1 MPVTGRKN
9 FTFKEDFA
17 NEKTFDQHGSGGQY
31 GSQHHTCPC
40 FCIRGGQQPETVIG
54 QEIDR
59 QNSSEDYSEV
69 SSLDQLT
76 YTGNE
81 CKVRL
86 KENIVMTTA
95 VTVNSGN
102 RLTIDLNGHTLTA
115 PENDRAF
122 RIQDGA
128 LTIEDSIGTGV
139 IQGSGTV
146 TSYGGNGGAIWM
158 SSSDSNNALTL
169 TGGTI
174 RGFTAKYGAGVY
186 MGSGTFHMTG
196 GAIQNCLATDGG
208 LADGGG
214 VYVFGGSFE
223 LTDGTISACKA
234 NNAGGGVYVSS
245 GSFEMSGGSIENC
258 TAHEGAGVKVY
269 ASNGKTASFSMN
281 GSGEIKNCNQNGV
294 SVSAIG
300 NGTPEFTMD
309 GGTIEGSSGYGV
321 WVAAGSAVMSGG
333 SVKDSE
339 RYDIYIGRSATLTV
353 NNTQVGGTVMNMG
366 AITGQGSAEFTGTV
380 ENLGYVGA
388 GKITGCKI
396 HRIEHRSP
404 YKGTIENSTWDEY
417 VYLLG
422 YRWPAEKIPS
432 AAGESISLK
441 FPSYISEPAAMTNT
455 LVIPEGVTVTVD
467 LAGKP
472 VSADTT
478 VTSDIKIINHGTLTL
493 IDSSTGGTLSIPIEN
508 DGVLNA
514 NGGTVTGE
522 VTNKGTIQATGTPV
536 TKFTGTLVN
545 EEGASVTAGNFMDC
559 TITNNGGT
567 IGGDAIFDRPE
578 PDPEQPG
585 AGSEDG
591 GAGAV
596 IAALAVGTVVVG
608 GGILLAHSYIQNNLP
623 EGFAVPETRRELA
636 VVLWNMASKP
646 EPASQQTYTD
656 VQDEEV
662 LKAVCW
668 AVENELV
675 TPETESTL
683 GADVRVNRLQV
694 IGAMYQTNKR
704 KK

>member
-1 MPVTGRKN
+1 MRP
-9 FTFKEDFA
+9 
-17 NEKTFDQHGSGGQY
+17 
-31 GSQHHTCPC
+31 
-40 FCIRGGQQPETVIG
+40 GGQQPETVIG

-59 QNSSEDYSEV
+59 QNSSGDYLEV

-76 YTGNE
+76 YINNE

-86 KENIVMTTA
+86 TKDIVMTKA
-95 VTVNSGN
+95 VTVNNGN
-102 RLTIDLNGHTLTA
+102 SLTIDLNGHTLTA
-115 PENDRAF
+115 AANSQAF
-122 RIQDGA
+122 RIQGGA

-146 TSYGGNGGAIWM
+146 TGNGGAIWM

-174 RGFTAKYGAGVY
+174 RGFTA
-186 MGSGTFHMTG
+186 T
-196 GAIQNCLATDGG
+196 
-208 LADGGG
+208 DGGG
-214 VYVFGGSFE
+214 VYVDGGSFE
-223 LTDGTISACKA
+223 MSGGTISACNA
-234 NNAGGGVYVSS
+234 TNAGGGVYVSS
-245 GSFEMSGGSIENC
+245 GSFKMSGGSIEDC

-269 ASNGKTASFSMN
+269 ASNGKTASFSMTGGEIQN
-281 GSGEIKNCNQNGV
+281 CNTDGVSIYAIGSGT
-294 SVSAIG
+294 S
-300 NGTPEFTMD
+300 EFTMT
-309 GGTIEGSSGYGV
+309 GGTIEDNGGYGV
-321 WVAAGSAVMSGG
+321 WVDNGSAVMSGG
-333 SVKDSE
+333 SVKGSE
-339 RYDIYIGRSATLTV
+339 RYDIYIGSRATLTV
-353 NNTQVGGTVMNMG
+353 NNTQVGGTVLNMG
-366 AITGQGSAEFTGTV
+366 KITGQGSAEFTGTV
-380 ENLGYVGA
+380 ENSGYAAA
-388 GKITGCKI
+388 GITGCKI

-404 YKGTIENSTWDEY
+404 YKGTITDSPCDEY

-422 YRWPAEKIPS
+422 YSWPTAKIPS
-432 AAGESISLK
+432 GAGESISLK
-441 FPSYISEPAAMTNT
+441 FPSYITPKMENT
-455 LVIPEGVTVTVD
+455 LEIPEGVTVTVD

-472 VSADTT
+472 VSADTGA
-478 VTSDIKIINHGTLTL
+478 SDIKIINHGTLTL
-493 IDSSTGGTLSIPIEN
+493 IDSGTDGTLSIPIEN

-514 NGGTVTGE
+514 NGGTVTSE
-522 VTNKGTIQATGTPV
+522 VTNRGTIQATGTPV

-545 EEGASVTAGNFMDC
+545 EEGASVTAGNFKDC

-567 IGGDAIFDRPE
+567 IGGDAILDKPE

-591 GAGAV
+591 GTGAV
-596 IAALAVGTVVVG
+596 IAALAVGTAVVG

-623 EGFAVPETRRELA
+623 EGFAVPETRQELA
-636 VVLWNMASKP
+636 VVLWNMAGKP

>member
-1 MPVTGRKN
+1 MRPG
-9 FTFKEDFA
+9 
-17 NEKTFDQHGSGGQY
+17 
-31 GSQHHTCPC
+31 
-40 FCIRGGQQPETVIG
+40 GGQQPETVIG

-59 QNSSEDYSEV
+59 QNSSGDYLEV

-76 YTGNE
+76 YINNE

-86 KENIVMTTA
+86 TKDIVMTKA
-95 VTVNSGN
+95 VTVNNGN
-102 RLTIDLNGHTLTA
+102 SLTIDLNGHTLTA
-115 PENDRAF
+115 AANSQAF
-122 RIQDGA
+122 RIQGGA

-146 TSYGGNGGAIWM
+146 TGNGGAIWM

-174 RGFTAKYGAGVY
+174 RGFTA
-186 MGSGTFHMTG
+186 T
-196 GAIQNCLATDGG
+196 
-208 LADGGG
+208 DGGG
-214 VYVFGGSFE
+214 VYVDGGSFE
-223 LTDGTISACKA
+223 MSGGTISACNA
-234 NNAGGGVYVSS
+234 TNAGGGVYVSS
-245 GSFEMSGGSIENC
+245 GSFKMSGGSIEDC

-269 ASNGKTASFSMN
+269 ASNGKTASFSMTGGEIQN
-281 GSGEIKNCNQNGV
+281 CNTDGVSIYAIGSGT
-294 SVSAIG
+294 S
-300 NGTPEFTMD
+300 EFTMT
-309 GGTIEGSSGYGV
+309 GGTIEDNGGYGV
-321 WVAAGSAVMSGG
+321 WVDNGSAVMSGG
-333 SVKDSE
+333 SVKGSE
-339 RYDIYIGRSATLTV
+339 RYDIYIGSRATLTV
-353 NNTQVGGTVMNMG
+353 NNTQVGGTVLNMG
-366 AITGQGSAEFTGTV
+366 KITGNGSAKFTGTV
-380 ENLGYVGA
+380 EIAGT

-404 YKGTIENSTWDEY
+404 YKGTITDSPCDEY

-422 YRWPAEKIPS
+422 RSWKIPS
-432 AAGESISLK
+432 GAGESITLK
-441 FPSYISEPAAMTNT
+441 VSSYLPPVMENT
-455 LVIPEGVTVTVD
+455 LEIPKGVTVTVD

-472 VSADTT
+472 LSAKE
-478 VTSDIKIINHGTLTL
+478 SDFKIINNGTLTL
-493 IDSSTGGTLSIPIEN
+493 IDSGTDGTLSIPIEN

-514 NGGTVTGE
+514 NGGTVTGK
-522 VTNKGTIQATGTPV
+522 VTNKGTIKATGTPV
-536 TKFTGTLVN
+536 TQFTGTLVN
-545 EEGASVTAGNFMDC
+545 EEGASVTAGNFKDC

-567 IGGDAIFDRPE
+567 IGGDAILDNPE

-596 IAALAVGTVVVG
+596 IAALAVGTAVVG

-623 EGFAVPETRRELA
+623 EGFAVPETRQELA
-636 VVLWNMASKP
+636 VVLWNMAGKP

>member
-1 MPVTGRKN
+1 MRPG
-9 FTFKEDFA
+9 
-17 NEKTFDQHGSGGQY
+17 
-31 GSQHHTCPC
+31 
-40 FCIRGGQQPETVIG
+40 GGQQPETVIG

-59 QNSSEDYSEV
+59 QNSSGDYSEV

-81 CKVRL
+81 CRVRL
-86 KENIVMTTA
+86 TEDIVMTGA
-95 VTVNSGN
+95 VTVNNGN

-115 PENDRAF
+115 AANSQAF
-122 RIQDGA
+122 RIQNGA
-128 LTIEDSIGTGV
+128 LTIEDSGSTGV

-146 TSYGGNGGAIWM
+146 TGNGGAIWM
-158 SSSDSNNALTL
+158 SSNDSNNALTL

-174 RGFTAKYGAGVY
+174 RGFTA
-186 MGSGTFHMTG
+186 T
-196 GAIQNCLATDGG
+196 
-208 LADGGG
+208 DGGG
-214 VYVFGGSFE
+214 VYVSGGSFE
-223 LTDGTISACKA
+223 MSGGTISACNA
-234 NNAGGGVYVSS
+234 ANAGGGVYVSS

-258 TAHEGAGVKVY
+258 TAHEGAGVKVL
-269 ASNGKTASFSMN
+269 ASSGKASFSMS
-281 GSGEIKNCNQNGV
+281 GSGEIKNCNQDGV
-294 SVSAIG
+294 SIAAIG
-300 NGTPEFTMD
+300 GTSEFSMS
-309 GGTIEGSSGYGV
+309 GGTIEDNSGFGV
-321 WVAAGSAVMSGG
+321 WVDNGSAVMSGG
-333 SVKDSE
+333 SVKGSE
-339 RYDIYIGRSATLTV
+339 RYDIYIGSRAALTV
-353 NNTQVGGTVMNMG
+353 KNTQVGGTVLNLG
-366 AITGQGSAEFTGTV
+366 KITGQGSAEFTGTV
-380 ENLGYVGA
+380 ENSGYAVA
-388 GKITGCKI
+388 EITGCKI
-396 HRIEHRSP
+396 HRIEHRFP
-404 YKGTIENSTWDEY
+404 YKGTIEGSPDEY

-422 YRWPAEKIPS
+422 HRWPTAKIPS

-441 FPSYISEPAAMTNT
+441 VPSYITATMENT

-472 VSADTT
+472 VSADAE
-478 VTSDIKIINHGTLTL
+478 TSDIKIINHGTLTL
-493 IDSSTGGTLSIPIEN
+493 IDRSTGGTLSIPIEN

-536 TKFTGTLVN
+536 TQFTGTLVN
-545 EEGASVTAGNFMDC
+545 QEGASVTAGNFMDC

-567 IGGDAIFDRPE
+567 IGGDAIWDNPE
-578 PDPEQPG
+578 PGPEQPG

-623 EGFAVPETRRELA
+623 EGFAVPETRQELA
-636 VVLWNMASKP
+636 VVLWNMAGKP

>member
-1 MPVTGRKN
+1 MRPG
-9 FTFKEDFA
+9 
-17 NEKTFDQHGSGGQY
+17 
-31 GSQHHTCPC
+31 
-40 FCIRGGQQPETVIG
+40 GGQQPETVIG

-59 QNSSEDYSEV
+59 QNSSGDYLEV

-76 YTGNE
+76 YINNE

-86 KENIVMTTA
+86 TKDIVMTKA
-95 VTVNSGN
+95 VTVNNGN
-102 RLTIDLNGHTLTA
+102 SLTIDLNGHTLTA
-115 PENDRAF
+115 AANSQAF
-122 RIQDGA
+122 RIQGGA

-146 TSYGGNGGAIWM
+146 TGNGGAIWM

-174 RGFTAKYGAGVY
+174 RGFTA
-186 MGSGTFHMTG
+186 T
-196 GAIQNCLATDGG
+196 
-208 LADGGG
+208 DGGG
-214 VYVFGGSFE
+214 VYVDGGSFE
-223 LTDGTISACKA
+223 MSGGTISACNA
-234 NNAGGGVYVSS
+234 TNAGGGVYVSS
-245 GSFEMSGGSIENC
+245 GSFKMSGGSIEDC

-269 ASNGKTASFSMN
+269 ASNGKTASFSMTGGEIQN
-281 GSGEIKNCNQNGV
+281 CNTDGVSIYAIGSGT
-294 SVSAIG
+294 S
-300 NGTPEFTMD
+300 EFTMT
-309 GGTIEGSSGYGV
+309 GGTIEDNGGYGV
-321 WVAAGSAVMSGG
+321 WVDNGSAVMSGG
-333 SVKDSE
+333 SVKGSE
-339 RYDIYIGRSATLTV
+339 RYDIYIGSRATLTV
-353 NNTQVGGTVMNMG
+353 NNTQVGGTVLNMG
-366 AITGQGSAEFTGTV
+366 KITGNGSAKFTGTV
-380 ENLGYVGA
+380 ENSGSAAA
-388 GKITGCKI
+388 GITGCTI

-404 YKGTIENSTWDEY
+404 YKGTITDSTWDEY
-417 VYLLG
+417 VYLFG
-422 YRWPAEKIPS
+422 YRWPKIPS
-432 AAGESISLK
+432 GAGESISLK
-441 FPSYISEPAAMTNT
+441 VLSYVLTPAEMTNT
-455 LVIPEGVTVTVD
+455 LEIPKGVTVTVD
-467 LAGKP
+467 LAGKTL
-472 VSADTT
+472 SAKE
-478 VTSDIKIINHGTLTL
+478 SDFKIINHGTLTL

-514 NGGTVTGE
+514 NGGTVTSE
-522 VTNKGTIQATGTPV
+522 VTNKGTIKATGTPV
-536 TKFTGTLVN
+536 TQFTGTLVN
-545 EEGASVTAGNFMDC
+545 QEGASVTAGDFRGC

-567 IGGDAIFDRPE
+567 IGGDAILDKPE

-591 GAGAV
+591 GTGAV

-623 EGFAVPETRRELA
+623 EGFAVPETRQELA
-636 VVLWNMASKP
+636 VVLWNMAGKP

>member
-1 MPVTGRKN
+1 M
-9 FTFKEDFA
+9 
-17 NEKTFDQHGSGGQY
+17 
-31 GSQHHTCPC
+31 
-40 FCIRGGQQPETVIG
+40 IG

-76 YTGNE
+76 YTNNE

-86 KENIVMTTA
+86 TKDIVMTGA
-95 VTVNSGN
+95 VTVNNGN

-115 PENDRAF
+115 PENSRAF
-122 RIQDGA
+122 FIQNGA
-128 LTIEDSIGTGV
+128 LTIEDSIGGGV

-146 TSYGGNGGAIWM
+146 NGYGGAILM
-158 SSSDSNNALTL
+158 NGSDSNNALTL
-169 TGGTI
+169 AGGTI
-174 RGFTAKYGAGVY
+174 RGFTATNGAGVS
-186 MGSGTFHMTG
+186 MGNGTFRMTD
-196 GAIQNCLATDGG
+196 GAIRNCSAT
-208 LADGGG
+208 DGGG
-214 VYVFGGSFE
+214 VYVLGGSFE
-223 LTDGTISACKA
+223 MSGGTISACNA
-234 NNAGGGVYVSS
+234 TNAGGGVYVSS
-245 GSFEMSGGSIENC
+245 GSFKMSDGSIEDC

-269 ASNGKTASFSMN
+269 AFSGETASFSMK
-281 GSGEIKNCNQNGV
+281 GSGEIKNCNTDGV
-294 SVSAIG
+294 SIFARG
-300 NGTPEFTMD
+300 NGISKFTMD
-309 GGTIEGSSGYGV
+309 GGTIEDNGGDGV
-321 WVAAGSAVMSGG
+321 RVDAGSAVMSGG
-333 SVKDSE
+333 SVTCSE
-339 RYDIYIGRSATLTV
+339 LYDIRIGSSATLTV
-353 NNTQVGGTVMNMG
+353 NNTQVGGTVLNLG
-366 AITGQGSAEFTGTV
+366 KITGQGSAEFTGTV
-380 ENLGYVGA
+380 ENSGYAVA
-388 GKITGCKI
+388 EITGCTI

-404 YKGTIENSTWDEY
+404 YKGTIEGSTWDEY

-422 YRWPAEKIPS
+422 RSWPTAKIPS
-432 AAGESISLK
+432 EAGESITLKVSSYLPPVMENSL
-441 FPSYISEPAAMTNT
+441 T
-455 LVIPEGVTVTVD
+455 IPEGVTVTVD
-467 LAGKP
+467 LAGKTL
-472 VSADTT
+472 SAKE
-478 VTSDIKIINHGTLTL
+478 SDFKIINHGTLTL

-508 DGVLNA
+508 DGILNA
-514 NGGTVTGE
+514 NGGTVTSK

-545 EEGASVTAGNFMDC
+545 EEGASVTAGDFRDC

-567 IGGDAIFDRPE
+567 IGGDAILDNPE
-578 PDPEQPG
+578 PGPEQPG

-596 IAALAVGTVVVG
+596 IAALAVGTAVVG

-623 EGFAVPETRRELA
+623 EGFAVPETRQELA
-636 VVLWNMASKP
+636 VVLWNMAGKP

>member
-1 MPVTGRKN
+1 MR
-9 FTFKEDFA
+9 
-17 NEKTFDQHGSGGQY
+17 
-31 GSQHHTCPC
+31 
-40 FCIRGGQQPETVIG
+40 RGGQQPETVIG

-76 YTGNE
+76 YTNNE

-86 KENIVMTTA
+86 TENIVMTGA
-95 VTVNSGN
+95 VTVNNGN

-115 PENDRAF
+115 AENSRAF
-122 RIQDGA
+122 FIQNGA
-128 LTIEDSIGTGV
+128 LTIEDSGSTGV

-146 TSYGGNGGAIWM
+146 TGNGGAIWM

-174 RGFTAKYGAGVY
+174 RGFTA
-186 MGSGTFHMTG
+186 T
-196 GAIQNCLATDGG
+196 
-208 LADGGG
+208 DGGG
-214 VYVFGGSFE
+214 VYVSGGSFKM
-223 LTDGTISACKA
+223 TDGTISTCNAT
-234 NNAGGGVYVSS
+234 NAGGGVYVSS

-258 TAHEGAGVKVY
+258 TAHEGAGVKVL
-269 ASNGKTASFSMN
+269 ASSGKASFSMS
-281 GSGEIKNCNQNGV
+281 GSGEIKNCNQDGV
-294 SVSAIG
+294 SIAAIG
-300 NGTPEFTMD
+300 GTSEFSMS
-309 GGTIEGSSGYGV
+309 GGTIEDNSGFGV
-321 WVAAGSAVMSGG
+321 WVDNGSAVMSGG
-333 SVKDSE
+333 SVKGSE
-339 RYDIYIGRSATLTV
+339 RYDIYIGSRAALTV
-353 NNTQVGGTVMNMG
+353 KNTQVGGTVLNLG
-366 AITGQGSAEFTGTV
+366 KITGQGSAEFTGTV
-380 ENLGYVGA
+380 ENSGYAVA
-388 GKITGCKI
+388 EITGCKI

-404 YKGTIENSTWDEY
+404 YKGTITDSTWDEY

-422 YRWPAEKIPS
+422 RSWPTAKIPS
-432 AAGESISLK
+432 EAGESITLKVSSYLPPVMENSL
-441 FPSYISEPAAMTNT
+441 E
-455 LVIPEGVTVTVD
+455 IPKGVTVTVD
-467 LAGKP
+467 LAGKTL
-472 VSADTT
+472 SAEE
-478 VTSDIKIINHGTLTL
+478 SDFKIINHGTLTL

-514 NGGTVTGE
+514 NGGTVTSE
-522 VTNKGTIQATGTPV
+522 VTNKGTIKATGTPV
-536 TKFTGTLVN
+536 TQFTGTLVN
-545 EEGASVTAGNFMDC
+545 QEGASVTAGDFRGCM
-559 TITNNGGT
+559 ITNNGGT
-567 IGGDAIFDRPE
+567 IGGDAILDNPE

-596 IAALAVGTVVVG
+596 IAALAVGTAVVG

-623 EGFAVPETRRELA
+623 EGFAVPETRQELA
-636 VVLWNMASKP
+636 VVLWNMAGKP

>member
-1 MPVTGRKN
+1 MRPG
-9 FTFKEDFA
+9 
-17 NEKTFDQHGSGGQY
+17 
-31 GSQHHTCPC
+31 
-40 FCIRGGQQPETVIG
+40 GGQQPETVIG

-59 QNSSEDYSEV
+59 QNSSGDYLEV

-76 YTGNE
+76 YINNE

-86 KENIVMTTA
+86 TKDIVMTKA
-95 VTVNSGN
+95 VTVNNGN
-102 RLTIDLNGHTLTA
+102 SLTIDLNGHTLTA
-115 PENDRAF
+115 AANSQAF
-122 RIQDGA
+122 RIQGGA
-128 LTIEDSIGTGV
+128 LTIEDSIGRGV

-146 TSYGGNGGAIWM
+146 TGNGGAIWM

-174 RGFTAKYGAGVY
+174 RGFTA
-186 MGSGTFHMTG
+186 T
-196 GAIQNCLATDGG
+196 
-208 LADGGG
+208 DGGG
-214 VYVFGGSFE
+214 VYVDGGSFE
-223 LTDGTISACKA
+223 MSGGTISACNA
-234 NNAGGGVYVSS
+234 TNAGGGVYVSS
-245 GSFEMSGGSIENC
+245 GSFKMSGGSIEDC

-269 ASNGKTASFSMN
+269 ASNGKTASFSMTGGEIQN
-281 GSGEIKNCNQNGV
+281 CNTDGVSIYAIGSGT
-294 SVSAIG
+294 S
-300 NGTPEFTMD
+300 EFTMT
-309 GGTIEGSSGYGV
+309 GGTIEDNGGYGV
-321 WVAAGSAVMSGG
+321 WVDNGSAVMSGG
-333 SVKDSE
+333 SVKGSE
-339 RYDIYIGRSATLTV
+339 RYDIYIGSRATLTV
-353 NNTQVGGTVMNMG
+353 NNTQVGGTVLNMG
-366 AITGQGSAEFTGTV
+366 KITGQGSAEFTGTV
-380 ENLGYVGA
+380 ENSGYAAA
-388 GKITGCKI
+388 GITGCKI

-404 YKGTIENSTWDEY
+404 YKGTIEGSTWDEY

-422 YRWPAEKIPS
+422 YSWPTAKIPS
-432 AAGESISLK
+432 GAGESISLK
-441 FPSYISEPAAMTNT
+441 FPSYITPKMENT
-455 LVIPEGVTVTVD
+455 LEIPEGVTVTVD

-472 VSADTT
+472 VSADAEA
-478 VTSDIKIINHGTLTL
+478 SDIKIINHGTLTL

-514 NGGTVTGE
+514 NGGTVTGK
-522 VTNKGTIQATGTPV
+522 VTNRGTIQATGTPV
-536 TKFTGTLVN
+536 TQFTGTLVN
-545 EEGASVTAGNFMDC
+545 QEGASVTAGNFMDC

-567 IGGDAIFDRPE
+567 IGGGAILDKPE

-596 IAALAVGTVVVG
+596 IAALAVGTAVVG

-623 EGFAVPETRRELA
+623 EGFAVPETRQELA
-636 VVLWNMASKP
+636 VVLWNMAGKP

>member
-1 MPVTGRKN
+1 MRPG
-9 FTFKEDFA
+9 
-17 NEKTFDQHGSGGQY
+17 
-31 GSQHHTCPC
+31 
-40 FCIRGGQQPETVIG
+40 GGQQPETVIG

-59 QNSSEDYSEV
+59 QNSSGDYSEV

-76 YTGNE
+76 YINNE

-86 KENIVMTTA
+86 TKDIVMTKA
-95 VTVNSGN
+95 VTVNNGN
-102 RLTIDLNGHTLTA
+102 SLTIDLNGHTLTA
-115 PENDRAF
+115 AANSQAF
-122 RIQDGA
+122 RIQGGA
-128 LTIEDSIGTGV
+128 LTIEDSTGRGV

-146 TSYGGNGGAIWM
+146 TGNGGAIWM

-174 RGFTAKYGAGVY
+174 RGFTA
-186 MGSGTFHMTG
+186 T
-196 GAIQNCLATDGG
+196 
-208 LADGGG
+208 DGGG
-214 VYVFGGSFE
+214 VYVDGGSFE
-223 LTDGTISACKA
+223 MSGGTISACNA
-234 NNAGGGVYVSS
+234 TNAGGGVYVSS
-245 GSFEMSGGSIENC
+245 GSFKMSGGSIEDC

-269 ASNGKTASFSMN
+269 ASNGKTASFSMTGGEIQN
-281 GSGEIKNCNQNGV
+281 CNTDGVSIYAIGSGT
-294 SVSAIG
+294 S
-300 NGTPEFTMD
+300 EFTMT
-309 GGTIEGSSGYGV
+309 GGTIEDNGGYGV
-321 WVAAGSAVMSGG
+321 WVDNGSAVMSGG
-333 SVKDSE
+333 SVKGSE
-339 RYDIYIGRSATLTV
+339 RYDIYIGSRAALTV
-353 NNTQVGGTVMNMG
+353 KNTQVGGTVLNLG
-366 AITGQGSAEFTGTV
+366 KITGQGSAEFTGTV
-380 ENLGYVGA
+380 ENSGYAVA
-388 GKITGCKI
+388 EITGCKI

-404 YKGTIENSTWDEY
+404 YKGTITDSPCDEY

-422 YRWPAEKIPS
+422 RNWKIPS
-432 AAGESISLK
+432 GAGESITLKVSSYLPPVMENSL
-441 FPSYISEPAAMTNT
+441 E
-455 LVIPEGVTVTVD
+455 IPKGVTVTVD
-467 LAGKP
+467 LAGKTL
-472 VSADTT
+472 SAKE
-478 VTSDIKIINHGTLTL
+478 SDFKIINHGTLTL
-493 IDSSTGGTLSIPIEN
+493 IDSGTDGTLSIPIEN

-514 NGGTVTGE
+514 NGGTVTGK
-522 VTNKGTIQATGTPV
+522 VTNRGTIQATGTPV

-545 EEGASVTAGNFMDC
+545 EEGASVTAGNFKDC

-567 IGGDAIFDRPE
+567 IGGDAILDKPE

-591 GAGAV
+591 GTGAV
-596 IAALAVGTVVVG
+596 IAALAVGTAVVG

-623 EGFAVPETRRELA
+623 EGFAVPETRQELA
-636 VVLWNMASKP
+636 VVLWNMAGKP

>member
-1 MPVTGRKN
+1 MR
-9 FTFKEDFA
+9 
-17 NEKTFDQHGSGGQY
+17 
-31 GSQHHTCPC
+31 
-40 FCIRGGQQPETVIG
+40 RGGQQPETVIG

-76 YTGNE
+76 YTNNE

-86 KENIVMTTA
+86 TENIVMTGA
-95 VTVNSGN
+95 VTVNNGN

-115 PENDRAF
+115 AENSRAF
-122 RIQDGA
+122 FIQNGA
-128 LTIEDSIGTGV
+128 LTIEDSGSTGV

-146 TSYGGNGGAIWM
+146 TGNGGAIWM

-174 RGFTAKYGAGVY
+174 RGFTA
-186 MGSGTFHMTG
+186 T
-196 GAIQNCLATDGG
+196 
-208 LADGGG
+208 DGGG
-214 VYVFGGSFE
+214 VYVSGGSFKM
-223 LTDGTISACKA
+223 TDGTISTCNAT
-234 NNAGGGVYVSS
+234 NAGGGVYVSS

-258 TAHEGAGVKVY
+258 TAHEGAGVKVL
-269 ASNGKTASFSMN
+269 ASSGKASFSMS
-281 GSGEIKNCNQNGV
+281 GSGEIKNCNQDGV
-294 SVSAIG
+294 SIAAIG
-300 NGTPEFTMD
+300 GTSEFSMS
-309 GGTIEGSSGYGV
+309 GGTIEDNSGFGV
-321 WVAAGSAVMSGG
+321 WVDNGSAVMSGG
-333 SVKDSE
+333 SVKGSE
-339 RYDIYIGRSATLTV
+339 RYDIYIGSRAALTV
-353 NNTQVGGTVMNMG
+353 KNTQVGGTVLNLG
-366 AITGQGSAEFTGTV
+366 KITGQGSAEFTGTV
-380 ENLGYVGA
+380 ENSGYAVA
-388 GKITGCKI
+388 EITGCKI

-404 YKGTIENSTWDEY
+404 YKGTITGSTWDEY

-422 YRWPAEKIPS
+422 RSWPTAKIPS
-432 AAGESISLK
+432 EAGESITLKVSSYLPPVMENSL
-441 FPSYISEPAAMTNT
+441 E
-455 LVIPEGVTVTVD
+455 IPKGVTVTVD
-467 LAGKP
+467 LAGKTL
-472 VSADTT
+472 SAEE
-478 VTSDIKIINHGTLTL
+478 SDFKIINHGTLTL

-514 NGGTVTGE
+514 NGGTVTSE
-522 VTNKGTIQATGTPV
+522 VTNKGTIKATGTPV
-536 TKFTGTLVN
+536 TQFTGTLVN
-545 EEGASVTAGNFMDC
+545 QEGASVTAGDFRGCM
-559 TITNNGGT
+559 ITNNGGT
-567 IGGDAIFDRPE
+567 IGGDAILDNPE

-585 AGSEDG
+585 AGAEDG

-596 IAALAVGTVVVG
+596 IAALAVGTAVVG

-623 EGFAVPETRRELA
+623 EGFAVPETRQELA
-636 VVLWNMASKP
+636 VVLWNMAGKP

>member
-1 MPVTGRKN
+1 MSVTDRKN

-31 GSQHHTCPC
+31 GRQHHACPC
-40 FCIRGGQQPETVIG
+40 FCVRGGQQPETVIG

-59 QNSSEDYSEV
+59 QNSSGDYLEV

-76 YTGNE
+76 YTNNE

-86 KENIVMTTA
+86 TKDIVMTGA
-95 VTVNSGN
+95 VTVNNGN

-115 PENDRAF
+115 AENSRAF
-122 RIQDGA
+122 FIQNGA
-128 LTIEDSIGTGV
+128 LTIEDSTGRGV

-146 TSYGGNGGAIWM
+146 NGYGGAILM
-158 SSSDSNNALTL
+158 NGSDSNNALTL
-169 TGGTI
+169 AGGTI
-174 RGFTAKYGAGVY
+174 SGFTAKYGAGVS
-186 MGSGTFHMTG
+186 MGNGTFRMTG
-196 GAIQNCLATDGG
+196 GAIRNCSATGG
-208 LADGGG
+208 KADGGG
-214 VYVFGGSFE
+214 VYVSGGSFE
-223 LTDGTISACKA
+223 MSDGTISACNA
-234 NNAGGGVYVSS
+234 ANAGGGVYVLS
-245 GSFEMSGGSIENC
+245 GSFEMSGGSIEDC
-258 TAHEGAGVKVY
+258 TAYEGAGVKVY
-269 ASNGKTASFSMN
+269 PSSGKTASFSMT
-281 GSGEIKNCNQNGV
+281 GGEIKNCNTNGV
-294 SVSAIG
+294 SIYAIG
-300 NGTPEFTMD
+300 GTSEFSMS
-309 GGTIEGSSGYGV
+309 GGTIEDNGGDGV
-321 WVAAGSAVMSGG
+321 RVDAGSAVMSGG
-333 SVKDSE
+333 SVTRSE
-339 RYDIYIGRSATLTV
+339 LYDIRIGSSATLTV
-353 NNTQVGGTVMNMG
+353 NNTQVGGTVLNMG
-366 AITGQGSAEFTGTV
+366 KITGNGSAKFTGTV
-380 ENLGYVGA
+380 ENSGSAVA
-388 GKITGCKI
+388 EITGCTI
-396 HRIEHRSP
+396 HRIEHRFP
-404 YKGTIENSTWDEY
+404 YKGTIEGSPDEY

-422 YRWPAEKIPS
+422 HSWPTAKIPS

-441 FPSYISEPAAMTNT
+441 VPSYITATMENT

-472 VSADTT
+472 VSADAE
-478 VTSDIKIINHGTLTL
+478 TSDIKIINHGTLTL

-508 DGVLNA
+508 DDDGVLNA
-514 NGGTVTGE
+514 NGGTVTSE
-522 VTNKGTIQATGTPV
+522 VTNKGTIKATGTPV
-536 TKFTGTLVN
+536 TQFTGTLVN
-545 EEGASVTAGNFMDC
+545 QEGASVTAGDFRGCM
-559 TITNNGGT
+559 ITNNGGT
-567 IGGDAIFDRPE
+567 IGGDAIWDNPE
-578 PDPEQPG
+578 PGPEQPG

-623 EGFAVPETRRELA
+623 EGFAVPETRQELA
-636 VVLWNMASKP
+636 VVLWNMAGKP

>member
-1 MPVTGRKN
+1 MHPG
-9 FTFKEDFA
+9 
-17 NEKTFDQHGSGGQY
+17 
-31 GSQHHTCPC
+31 
-40 FCIRGGQQPETVIG
+40 GGQQPETVIG

-69 SSLDQLT
+69 SSASSLDQLT
-76 YTGNE
+76 YTGKE

-86 KENIVMTTA
+86 TENIVMTTA

-102 RLTIDLNGHTLTA
+102 SLTIDLNGHTLTA

-186 MGSGTFHMTG
+186 MGNGTFNMTD
-196 GAIQNCLATDGG
+196 GAIQNCSATDGN
-208 LADGGG
+208 ADGGG
-214 VYVFGGSFE
+214 VYVSGGSFE
-223 LTDGTISACKA
+223 MSDGKISACKA
-234 NNAGGGVYVSS
+234 TNAGGGVYVSS
-245 GSFEMSGGSIENC
+245 GSFEMSGGSIEDC
-258 TAHEGAGVKVY
+258 TAKEGEGAGVKVLV
-269 ASNGKTASFSMN
+269 SSGETASFSMN
-281 GSGEIKNCNQNGV
+281 GSGEIKNCNTDGV
-294 SVSAIG
+294 SIAAIG
-300 NGTPEFTMD
+300 GGTPEFTMS
-309 GGTIEGSSGYGV
+309 GGTIEGSGRDGV
-321 WVAAGSAVMSGG
+321 WVAAGSAVISGG
-333 SVKDSE
+333 SVKKSE
-339 RYDIYIGRSATLTV
+339 RYDINIGSSATLTV
-353 NNTQVGGTVMNMG
+353 NDTQVGGTVLNLG
-366 AITGQGSAEFTGTV
+366 KITGQGSAEFTGTV
-380 ENLGYVGA
+380 ENSGYAVA
-388 GKITGCKI
+388 EITGCKI

-404 YKGTIENSTWDEY
+404 YKGTIENSEWDEY
-417 VYLLG
+417 VYLFG
-422 YRWPAEKIPS
+422 RSWPTAKILS

-441 FPSYISEPAAMTNT
+441 ALSHIEQAMTTT

-472 VSADTT
+472 VSADPEA
-478 VTSDIKIINHGTLTL
+478 SDIKIINHGTLTL

-508 DGVLNA
+508 DGILNA

-545 EEGASVTAGNFMDC
+545 EDGASVTAGNFMEC

-567 IGGDAIFDRPE
+567 IGGDAIFEKPE

-623 EGFAVPETRRELA
+623 EGFAVPETRQELA
-636 VVLWNMASKP
+636 VVLWNMAGKP

-662 LKAVCW
+662 LKAVRW

>member
-1 MPVTGRKN
+1 M
-9 FTFKEDFA
+9 
-17 NEKTFDQHGSGGQY
+17 
-31 GSQHHTCPC
+31 
-40 FCIRGGQQPETVIG
+40 IG

-59 QNSSEDYSEV
+59 QNSSEGYSEV

-76 YTGNE
+76 YTSKE

-86 KENIVMTTA
+86 AADTVMTGS
-95 VTVNSGN
+95 VTVDSGN
-102 RLTIDLNGHTLTA
+102 SLTIDLNGHTLTA
-115 PENDRAF
+115 PENSKAF
-122 RIQDGA
+122 WIRNGA

-146 TSYGGNGGAIWM
+146 NGYGGAIWM
-158 SSSDSNNALTL
+158 SSGDSNNALTL
-169 TGGTI
+169 AGGTI
-174 RGFTAKYGAGVY
+174 RGFNAGYGAGVY
-186 MGSGTFHMTG
+186 MGNGTFQMTG
-196 GAIQNCLATDGG
+196 GAIQSCSAT
-208 LADGGG
+208 DGGG
-214 VYVFGGSFE
+214 VYVDGGSFE
-223 LTDGTISACKA
+223 MTNGTISDCKA
-234 NNAGGGVYVSS
+234 ANAGGGVYVSS
-245 GSFEMSGGSIENC
+245 GTFEMSGGSIENC
-258 TAHEGAGVKVY
+258 TAYEGAGVKVLV
-269 ASNGKTASFSMN
+269 SSGKASFSM
-281 GSGEIKNCNQNGV
+281 S
-294 SVSAIG
+294 
-300 NGTPEFTMD
+300 
-309 GGTIEGSSGYGV
+309 GGTIEGSSRDGV
-321 WVAAGSAVMSGG
+321 SIAAIDSGTSEFSMSGGTIKDNGGDGVRVDAGSAVMSGG

-339 RYDIYIGRSATLTV
+339 LYDIRIGSSATLTV
-353 NNTQVGGTVMNMG
+353 NNTQVGGTVLNMG
-366 AITGQGSAEFTGTV
+366 KITGNGSAKFTGTV
-380 ENLGYVGA
+380 ENSGSAVA
-388 GKITGCKI
+388 GITGCTI
-396 HRIEHRSP
+396 HRIEHRFP
-404 YKGTIENSTWDEY
+404 YKGTIEGSPDEY

-422 YRWPAEKIPS
+422 HSWPMAKIPS
-432 AAGESISLK
+432 GAGESISLK
-441 FPSYISEPAAMTNT
+441 VPSYITATMENT

-472 VSADTT
+472 VSADAE
-478 VTSDIKIINHGTLTL
+478 TSDIKIINHGTLTL
-493 IDSSTGGTLSIPIEN
+493 IDSSTDGALSIPIEN

-514 NGGTVTGE
+514 NGGTVTSK

-536 TKFTGTLVN
+536 TQFTGTLVN
-545 EEGASVTAGNFMDC
+545 QEGASVTAGDFRGC

-567 IGGDAIFDRPE
+567 IGGGAILDNPE

-596 IAALAVGTVVVG
+596 IAALAVGTAVVG

-623 EGFAVPETRRELA
+623 EGFAVPETRQELA
-636 VVLWNMASKP
+636 VVLWNMAGKP

>member
-1 MPVTGRKN
+1 MICLQQAGKILLSRRTLQMKKRLISMVLAVSMAVSIMPAPA
-9 FTFKEDFA
+9 FA
-17 NEKTFDQHGSGGQY
+17 SG
-31 GSQHHTCPC
+31 
-40 FCIRGGQQPETVIG
+40 GGQQPETVIG

-59 QNSSEDYSEV
+59 QNSSGDYLEV

-76 YTGNE
+76 YINNE

-86 KENIVMTTA
+86 TKDIVMTKA
-95 VTVNSGN
+95 VTVNNGN
-102 RLTIDLNGHTLTA
+102 SLTIDLNGHTLTA
-115 PENDRAF
+115 AANSQAF
-122 RIQDGA
+122 RIQGGA

-146 TSYGGNGGAIWM
+146 TGNGGAIWM

-174 RGFTAKYGAGVY
+174 RGFTA
-186 MGSGTFHMTG
+186 T
-196 GAIQNCLATDGG
+196 
-208 LADGGG
+208 DGGG
-214 VYVFGGSFE
+214 VYVDGGSFE
-223 LTDGTISACKA
+223 MSGGTISACNA
-234 NNAGGGVYVSS
+234 TNAGGGVYVSS
-245 GSFEMSGGSIENC
+245 GSFKMSGGSIEDC

-269 ASNGKTASFSMN
+269 ASNGKTASFSMTGGEIQN
-281 GSGEIKNCNQNGV
+281 CNTDGVSIYAIGSGT
-294 SVSAIG
+294 S
-300 NGTPEFTMD
+300 EFTMT
-309 GGTIEGSSGYGV
+309 GGTIEDNGGYGV
-321 WVAAGSAVMSGG
+321 WVDNGSAVMSGG
-333 SVKDSE
+333 SVKGSE
-339 RYDIYIGRSATLTV
+339 RYDIYIGSRATLTV
-353 NNTQVGGTVMNMG
+353 NNTQVGGTVLNMG
-366 AITGQGSAEFTGTV
+366 KITGQGSAEFTGTV
-380 ENLGYVGA
+380 ENSGYAAA
-388 GKITGCKI
+388 GITGCKI

-404 YKGTIENSTWDEY
+404 YKGTITDSPCDEY

-422 YRWPAEKIPS
+422 YSWPTAKIPS
-432 AAGESISLK
+432 GAGESISLK
-441 FPSYISEPAAMTNT
+441 FPSYITPKMENT
-455 LVIPEGVTVTVD
+455 LEIPEGVTVTVD

-472 VSADTT
+472 VSADTGA
-478 VTSDIKIINHGTLTL
+478 SDIKIINHGTLTL
-493 IDSSTGGTLSIPIEN
+493 IDSGTDGTLSIPIEN

-514 NGGTVTGE
+514 NGGTVTGK
-522 VTNKGTIQATGTPV
+522 VTNRGTIQATGTPV

-545 EEGASVTAGNFMDC
+545 EEGASVTAGNFKDC

-567 IGGDAIFDRPE
+567 IGGDAILDKPE

-591 GAGAV
+591 GTGAV
-596 IAALAVGTVVVG
+596 IAALAVGTAVVG

-623 EGFAVPETRRELA
+623 EGFAVPETRQELA
-636 VVLWNMASKP
+636 VVLWNMAGKP

>member
-1 MPVTGRKN
+1 MR
-9 FTFKEDFA
+9 
-17 NEKTFDQHGSGGQY
+17 
-31 GSQHHTCPC
+31 
-40 FCIRGGQQPETVIG
+40 RGGQQPETVIG

-76 YTGNE
+76 YTNNE

-86 KENIVMTTA
+86 TENIVMTGA
-95 VTVNSGN
+95 VTVNNGN

-115 PENDRAF
+115 AENSRAF
-122 RIQDGA
+122 FIQNGA
-128 LTIEDSIGTGV
+128 LTIEDSGSTGV

-146 TSYGGNGGAIWM
+146 TGNGGAIWM

-174 RGFTAKYGAGVY
+174 RGFTA
-186 MGSGTFHMTG
+186 T
-196 GAIQNCLATDGG
+196 
-208 LADGGG
+208 DGGG
-214 VYVFGGSFE
+214 VYVSGGSFKM
-223 LTDGTISACKA
+223 TDGTISTCNAT
-234 NNAGGGVYVSS
+234 NAGGGVYVSS

-258 TAHEGAGVKVY
+258 TAHEGAGVKVLG
-269 ASNGKTASFSMN
+269 SSGKASFSMS
-281 GSGEIKNCNQNGV
+281 GSGEIKNCNQDGV
-294 SVSAIG
+294 SIAAIG
-300 NGTPEFTMD
+300 GTSEFSMS
-309 GGTIEGSSGYGV
+309 GGTIEDNSGFGV
-321 WVAAGSAVMSGG
+321 WVDNGSAVMSGG
-333 SVKDSE
+333 SVKGSE
-339 RYDIYIGRSATLTV
+339 RYDIYIGSRAALTV
-353 NNTQVGGTVMNMG
+353 KNTQVGGTVLNLG
-366 AITGQGSAEFTGTV
+366 KITGQGSAEFTGTV
-380 ENLGYVGA
+380 ENSGYAVA
-388 GKITGCKI
+388 EITGCKI

-404 YKGTIENSTWDEY
+404 YKGTITGSTWDEY

-422 YRWPAEKIPS
+422 RSWPTAKIPS
-432 AAGESISLK
+432 EAGESITLKVSSYLPPVMENSL
-441 FPSYISEPAAMTNT
+441 E
-455 LVIPEGVTVTVD
+455 IPKGVTVTVD
-467 LAGKP
+467 LAGKTL
-472 VSADTT
+472 SAEE
-478 VTSDIKIINHGTLTL
+478 SDFKIINHGTLTL

-514 NGGTVTGE
+514 NGGTVTSE
-522 VTNKGTIQATGTPV
+522 VTNKGTIKATGTPV
-536 TKFTGTLVN
+536 TQFTGTLVN
-545 EEGASVTAGNFMDC
+545 QEGASVTAGDFRGCM
-559 TITNNGGT
+559 ITNNGGT
-567 IGGDAIFDRPE
+567 IGGDAILDNPE

-596 IAALAVGTVVVG
+596 IAALAVGTAVVG

-623 EGFAVPETRRELA
+623 EGFAVPETRQELA
-636 VVLWNMASKP
+636 VVLWNMAGKP

>member
-1 MPVTGRKN
+1 M
-9 FTFKEDFA
+9 
-17 NEKTFDQHGSGGQY
+17 
-31 GSQHHTCPC
+31 
-40 FCIRGGQQPETVIG
+40 IG

-59 QNSSEDYSEV
+59 QNSSGDYLEV

-76 YTGNE
+76 YINNE

-86 KENIVMTTA
+86 TKDIVMTKA
-95 VTVNSGN
+95 VTVNNGN
-102 RLTIDLNGHTLTA
+102 SLTIDLNGHTLTA
-115 PENDRAF
+115 AANSQAF
-122 RIQDGA
+122 RIQGGA

-146 TSYGGNGGAIWM
+146 TGNGGAIWM

-174 RGFTAKYGAGVY
+174 RGFTA
-186 MGSGTFHMTG
+186 T
-196 GAIQNCLATDGG
+196 
-208 LADGGG
+208 DGGG
-214 VYVFGGSFE
+214 VYVDGGSFE
-223 LTDGTISACKA
+223 MSGGTISACNA
-234 NNAGGGVYVSS
+234 TNAGGGVYVSS
-245 GSFEMSGGSIENC
+245 GSFKMSGGSIEDC

-269 ASNGKTASFSMN
+269 ASNGKTASFSMTGGEIQN
-281 GSGEIKNCNQNGV
+281 CNTDGVSIYAIGSGT
-294 SVSAIG
+294 S
-300 NGTPEFTMD
+300 EFTMT
-309 GGTIEGSSGYGV
+309 GGTIEDNGGYGV
-321 WVAAGSAVMSGG
+321 WVDNGSAVMSGG
-333 SVKDSE
+333 SVKGSE
-339 RYDIYIGRSATLTV
+339 RYDIYIGSRATLTV
-353 NNTQVGGTVMNMG
+353 NNTQVGGTVLNMG
-366 AITGQGSAEFTGTV
+366 KITGQGSAEFTGTV
-380 ENLGYVGA
+380 ENSGYAAA
-388 GKITGCKI
+388 GITGCKI

-404 YKGTIENSTWDEY
+404 YKGTIEGSTWDEY

-422 YRWPAEKIPS
+422 YSWPTAKIPS
-432 AAGESISLK
+432 GAGESISLK
-441 FPSYISEPAAMTNT
+441 FPSYITPKMENT
-455 LVIPEGVTVTVD
+455 LEIPEGVTVTVD

-472 VSADTT
+472 VSADTGA
-478 VTSDIKIINHGTLTL
+478 SDIKIINNGTLTL
-493 IDSSTGGTLSIPIEN
+493 IDSGTDGTLSIPIEN

-514 NGGTVTGE
+514 NGGTVTGK
-522 VTNKGTIQATGTPV
+522 VTNKGTIKATGTPV
-536 TKFTGTLVN
+536 TQFTGTLDN
-545 EEGASVTAGNFMDC
+545 EEGASVTAGDFRGC

-567 IGGDAIFDRPE
+567 IGGDAILDNPE

-591 GAGAV
+591 GTGAV
-596 IAALAVGTVVVG
+596 IAALAVGTAVVG

-623 EGFAVPETRRELA
+623 EGFAVPETRQELA
-636 VVLWNMASKP
+636 VVLWNMAGKP

-675 TPETESTL
+675 TPETESSL

>member
-1 MPVTGRKN
+1 M
-9 FTFKEDFA
+9 
-17 NEKTFDQHGSGGQY
+17 
-31 GSQHHTCPC
+31 
-40 FCIRGGQQPETVIG
+40 IG

-59 QNSSEDYSEV
+59 QNSSGDYLEV

-76 YTGNE
+76 YINNE

-86 KENIVMTTA
+86 TKDIVMTKA
-95 VTVNSGN
+95 VTVNNGN
-102 RLTIDLNGHTLTA
+102 SLTIDLNGHTLTA
-115 PENDRAF
+115 AANSQAF
-122 RIQDGA
+122 RIQGGA

-146 TSYGGNGGAIWM
+146 TGNGGAIWM

-174 RGFTAKYGAGVY
+174 RGFTA
-186 MGSGTFHMTG
+186 T
-196 GAIQNCLATDGG
+196 
-208 LADGGG
+208 DGGG
-214 VYVFGGSFE
+214 VYVDGGSFE
-223 LTDGTISACKA
+223 MSGGTISACNA
-234 NNAGGGVYVSS
+234 TNAGGGVYVSS
-245 GSFEMSGGSIENC
+245 GSFEMSGGSIEDC

-269 ASNGKTASFSMN
+269 ASNGKTASFSMTGGEIQN
-281 GSGEIKNCNQNGV
+281 CNTDGVSIYAIGSGT
-294 SVSAIG
+294 S
-300 NGTPEFTMD
+300 EFTMT
-309 GGTIEGSSGYGV
+309 GGTIEDNGGYGV
-321 WVAAGSAVMSGG
+321 WVDNGSAVMSGG
-333 SVKDSE
+333 SVKGSE
-339 RYDIYIGRSATLTV
+339 RYDIYIGSRATLTV
-353 NNTQVGGTVMNMG
+353 NNTQVGGTVLNMG
-366 AITGQGSAEFTGTV
+366 KITGQGSAEFTGTV
-380 ENLGYVGA
+380 ENSGYAAA
-388 GKITGCKI
+388 GITGCKI

-404 YKGTIENSTWDEY
+404 YKGTIEGSTWDEY

-422 YRWPAEKIPS
+422 YSWPTAKIPS
-432 AAGESISLK
+432 GAGESISLK
-441 FPSYISEPAAMTNT
+441 FPSYITPKMENT
-455 LVIPEGVTVTVD
+455 LEIPEGVTVTVD

-472 VSADTT
+472 VSADTGA
-478 VTSDIKIINHGTLTL
+478 SDIKIINHGTLTL
-493 IDSSTGGTLSIPIEN
+493 IDSGTDGTLSIPIEN

-514 NGGTVTGE
+514 NGGTVTSE
-522 VTNKGTIQATGTPV
+522 VTNKGTIKATGTPV
-536 TKFTGTLVN
+536 TQFTGTLVN
-545 EEGASVTAGNFMDC
+545 QEGASVTAGDFRGCM
-559 TITNNGGT
+559 ITNNGGT
-567 IGGDAIFDRPE
+567 IGGDAILDNPE

-596 IAALAVGTVVVG
+596 IAALAVGTAVVG

-623 EGFAVPETRRELA
+623 EGFAVPETRQELA
-636 VVLWNMASKP
+636 VVLWNMAGKP

>member
-1 MPVTGRKN
+1 M
-9 FTFKEDFA
+9 
-17 NEKTFDQHGSGGQY
+17 
-31 GSQHHTCPC
+31 
-40 FCIRGGQQPETVIG
+40 IG
-54 QEIDR
+54 QEIDQ
-59 QNSSEDYSEV
+59 QNSSGDYLEV

-76 YTGNE
+76 YINNE

-86 KENIVMTTA
+86 TKDIVMTKA
-95 VTVNSGN
+95 VTVNNGN
-102 RLTIDLNGHTLTA
+102 SLTIDLNGHTLTA
-115 PENDRAF
+115 AANSQAF
-122 RIQDGA
+122 RIQGGA

-146 TSYGGNGGAIWM
+146 TGNGGAIWM

-174 RGFTAKYGAGVY
+174 RGFTA
-186 MGSGTFHMTG
+186 T
-196 GAIQNCLATDGG
+196 
-208 LADGGG
+208 DGGG
-214 VYVFGGSFE
+214 VYVDGGSFE
-223 LTDGTISACKA
+223 MSGGTISACNA
-234 NNAGGGVYVSS
+234 TNAGGGVYVSS
-245 GSFEMSGGSIENC
+245 GSFKMSGGSIEDC

-269 ASNGKTASFSMN
+269 ASNGKTASFSMTGGEIQN
-281 GSGEIKNCNQNGV
+281 CNTDGVSIYAIGSGT
-294 SVSAIG
+294 S
-300 NGTPEFTMD
+300 EFTMT
-309 GGTIEGSSGYGV
+309 GGTIEDNGGYGV
-321 WVAAGSAVMSGG
+321 WVDNGSAVMSGG
-333 SVKDSE
+333 SVKGSE
-339 RYDIYIGRSATLTV
+339 RYDIYIGSRATLTV
-353 NNTQVGGTVMNMG
+353 NNTQVGGTVLNMG
-366 AITGQGSAEFTGTV
+366 KITGQGSAEFTGTV
-380 ENLGYVGA
+380 ENSGYAAA
-388 GKITGCKI
+388 GITGCKI

-404 YKGTIENSTWDEY
+404 YKGTIEGSTWDEY

-422 YRWPAEKIPS
+422 YSWPTAKIPS
-432 AAGESISLK
+432 GAGESISLK
-441 FPSYISEPAAMTNT
+441 FPSYITPKMENT
-455 LVIPEGVTVTVD
+455 LEIPEGVTVTVD

-472 VSADTT
+472 VSADTGA
-478 VTSDIKIINHGTLTL
+478 SDIKIINHGTLTL
-493 IDSSTGGTLSIPIEN
+493 IDSGTDGTLSIPIEN

-514 NGGTVTGE
+514 NGGTVTGK
-522 VTNKGTIQATGTPV
+522 VTNRGTIQATGTPV

-545 EEGASVTAGNFMDC
+545 QEGASVTAGNFMDC

-567 IGGDAIFDRPE
+567 IGGGAILDKPE

-596 IAALAVGTVVVG
+596 IAALAVGTAVVG

-623 EGFAVPETRRELA
+623 EGFAVPETRQELA
-636 VVLWNMASKP
+636 VVLWNMAGKP

>member
-1 MPVTGRKN
+1 M
-9 FTFKEDFA
+9 
-17 NEKTFDQHGSGGQY
+17 
-31 GSQHHTCPC
+31 
-40 FCIRGGQQPETVIG
+40 IG
-54 QEIDR
+54 QEIDQ
-59 QNSSEDYSEV
+59 QNSSDDYTEV
-69 SSLDQLT
+69 DSLDKLT
-76 YTGNE
+76 YTNNV
-81 CKVRL
+81 CKIRL
-86 KENIVMTTA
+86 AADTVMTGA
-95 VTVNSGN
+95 VTVNNGN
-102 RLTIDLNGHTLTA
+102 SLTIDLNGHTLTA
-115 PENDRAF
+115 AANSQAF
-122 RIQDGA
+122 RIQGGA

-146 TSYGGNGGAIWM
+146 TGNGGAIWM
-158 SSSDSNNALTL
+158 NSSDSNNALTL

-174 RGFTAKYGAGVY
+174 RGFTA
-186 MGSGTFHMTG
+186 T
-196 GAIQNCLATDGG
+196 
-208 LADGGG
+208 DGGG
-214 VYVFGGSFE
+214 VYVDGGSFE
-223 LTDGTISACKA
+223 MSGGTISACNA
-234 NNAGGGVYVSS
+234 TNAGGGVYVSS
-245 GSFEMSGGSIENC
+245 GSFKMSGGSIEDC

-269 ASNGKTASFSMN
+269 ASNGKTASFSMTGGEIQN
-281 GSGEIKNCNQNGV
+281 CNTDGVSIYAIGSGT
-294 SVSAIG
+294 S
-300 NGTPEFTMD
+300 EFTMT
-309 GGTIEGSSGYGV
+309 GGTIEDNGGYGV
-321 WVAAGSAVMSGG
+321 WVDNGSAVMSGG
-333 SVKDSE
+333 SVKGSE
-339 RYDIYIGRSATLTV
+339 RYDIYIGSSATLTV
-353 NNTQVGGTVMNMG
+353 NNTQVGGTVLNMG
-366 AITGQGSAEFTGTV
+366 KITGNGSAKFTGTV
-380 ENLGYVGA
+380 ENSGYA
-388 GKITGCKI
+388 AAEITGCKI
-396 HRIEHRSP
+396 HRIEHRFP
-404 YKGTIENSTWDEY
+404 YKGTIEGSPDEY

-422 YRWPAEKIPS
+422 HSWPTAKIPS

-441 FPSYISEPAAMTNT
+441 VPSYITATMENT

-472 VSADTT
+472 VSADAE
-478 VTSDIKIINHGTLTL
+478 TSDIKIINHGTLTL
-493 IDSSTGGTLSIPIEN
+493 IDSSTDGTLSIPIEN

-514 NGGTVTGE
+514 NGGTVTSK

-536 TKFTGTLVN
+536 TQFTGTLVN
-545 EEGASVTAGNFMDC
+545 QEGASVTAGDFRGC

-567 IGGDAIFDRPE
+567 IGGGAILDNPE

-596 IAALAVGTVVVG
+596 IAALAVGTAVVG

-623 EGFAVPETRRELA
+623 EGFAVPETRQELA
-636 VVLWNMASKP
+636 VVLWNMAGKP

>member
-1 MPVTGRKN
+1 M
-9 FTFKEDFA
+9 
-17 NEKTFDQHGSGGQY
+17 
-31 GSQHHTCPC
+31 
-40 FCIRGGQQPETVIG
+40 IG
-54 QEIDR
+54 QEIDQ
-59 QNSSEDYSEV
+59 QNSSGDYLEV

-76 YTGNE
+76 YTNNE

-86 KENIVMTTA
+86 TESIVMTGA
-95 VTVNSGN
+95 VTVNNGN

-115 PENDRAF
+115 AENSRAF
-122 RIQDGA
+122 FIQNGA
-128 LTIEDSIGTGV
+128 LTIEDSIGGGV

-146 TSYGGNGGAIWM
+146 NGYGGAILM
-158 SSSDSNNALTL
+158 NGSDSNNALTL
-169 TGGTI
+169 AGGTI
-174 RGFTAKYGAGVY
+174 RGFTAKYGAGVS
-186 MGSGTFHMTG
+186 MGNGTFRMTG
-196 GAIQNCLATDGG
+196 GAIRNCSATGG
-208 LADGGG
+208 KADGGG
-214 VYVFGGSFE
+214 VYVSGGSFE
-223 LTDGTISACKA
+223 MSDGTISACNA
-234 NNAGGGVYVSS
+234 ANAGGGVYVIS
-245 GSFEMSGGSIENC
+245 GSFEMSGGSIEDC
-258 TAHEGAGVKVY
+258 TAYEGAGVKVY
-269 ASNGKTASFSMN
+269 PSSGKTASFSMT
-281 GSGEIKNCNQNGV
+281 GGEIQNCNTNGV
-294 SVSAIG
+294 SIYAIG
-300 NGTPEFTMD
+300 GTSEFSMS
-309 GGTIEGSSGYGV
+309 GGTIKDNGGDGV
-321 WVAAGSAVMSGG
+321 RVDAGSAVMSGG

-339 RYDIYIGRSATLTV
+339 RYDIRIGSSATLTV
-353 NNTQVGGTVMNMG
+353 NNTSVGGTVLNQG
-366 AITGQGSAEFTGTV
+366 AITGQGNAEFTGTV
-380 ENLGYVGA
+380 EIAGT

-396 HRIEHRSP
+396 HRIEHRFP
-404 YKGTIENSTWDEY
+404 YKGTIEGSPDEY

-422 YRWPAEKIPS
+422 HSWPTAKIPS

-441 FPSYISEPAAMTNT
+441 VPSYITATMENT
-455 LVIPEGVTVTVD
+455 LVIPEGVTVTVN

-472 VSADTT
+472 VSADAEA
-478 VTSDIKIINHGTLTL
+478 SDIKIINHGTLTL
-493 IDSSTGGTLSIPIEN
+493 IDRSTGGTLSIPIEN

-514 NGGTVTGE
+514 NGGTVTSE

-536 TKFTGTLVN
+536 TQFTGTLVN
-545 EEGASVTAGNFMDC
+545 QEGASVTAGDFRGC

-567 IGGDAIFDRPE
+567 IGGDAILEEPK

-596 IAALAVGTVVVG
+596 IAALAVGTAVVG

-623 EGFAVPETRRELA
+623 EGFAVPETRQELA
-636 VVLWNMASKP
+636 VVLWNMAGKP

>member
-1 MPVTGRKN
+1 M
-9 FTFKEDFA
+9 
-17 NEKTFDQHGSGGQY
+17 
-31 GSQHHTCPC
+31 
-40 FCIRGGQQPETVIG
+40 IG

-59 QNSSEDYSEV
+59 QNSSGDYLEV

-76 YTGNE
+76 YINNE

-86 KENIVMTTA
+86 TKDIVMTKA
-95 VTVNSGN
+95 VTVNNGN
-102 RLTIDLNGHTLTA
+102 SLTIDLNGHTLTA
-115 PENDRAF
+115 AANSQAF
-122 RIQDGA
+122 RIQGGA

-146 TSYGGNGGAIWM
+146 TGNGGAIWM

-174 RGFTAKYGAGVY
+174 RGFTA
-186 MGSGTFHMTG
+186 T
-196 GAIQNCLATDGG
+196 
-208 LADGGG
+208 DGGG
-214 VYVFGGSFE
+214 VYVDGGSFE
-223 LTDGTISACKA
+223 MSGGTISACNA
-234 NNAGGGVYVSS
+234 TNAGGGVYVSS
-245 GSFEMSGGSIENC
+245 GSFKMSGGSIEDC

-269 ASNGKTASFSMN
+269 ASNGKTASFSMK
-281 GSGEIKNCNQNGV
+281 GSGEIKNCNTDGV
-294 SVSAIG
+294 SIFARG
-300 NGTPEFTMD
+300 NGISKFTMD
-309 GGTIEGSSGYGV
+309 GGTIEDNGGYGV
-321 WVAAGSAVMSGG
+321 RVDAGSAEMRGG
-333 SVKDSE
+333 SVTRSE
-339 RYDIYIGRSATLTV
+339 RYDIYIGSSATLTV
-353 NNTQVGGTVMNMG
+353 NNTQVGGTVLNMG
-366 AITGQGSAEFTGTV
+366 KITGKGSAKFTGTV
-380 ENLGYVGA
+380 ENSGSAVA
-388 GKITGCKI
+388 GITGCTI

-404 YKGTIENSTWDEY
+404 YKGTITDSPCDEY

-422 YRWPAEKIPS
+422 RSWPTAKIPS
-432 AAGESISLK
+432 EAGESITLKVSSYLPPVMENSL
-441 FPSYISEPAAMTNT
+441 T
-455 LVIPEGVTVTVD
+455 IPEGVTVTVD
-467 LAGKP
+467 LAGKTL
-472 VSADTT
+472 SAEE
-478 VTSDIKIINHGTLTL
+478 SDFKIINHGTLTL
-493 IDSSTGGTLSIPIEN
+493 IDSGTDGALSIPIEN

-514 NGGTVTGE
+514 NGGTVTSE
-522 VTNKGTIQATGTPV
+522 VTNRGTIQATGTPV

-545 EEGASVTAGNFMDC
+545 EEGASVTAGNFKDC

-567 IGGDAIFDRPE
+567 IGGDAILDKPE

-591 GAGAV
+591 GTGAV
-596 IAALAVGTVVVG
+596 IAALAVGTAVVG

-623 EGFAVPETRRELA
+623 EGFAVPETRQELA
-636 VVLWNMASKP
+636 VVLWNMAGKP

>member
-1 MPVTGRKN
+1 M
-9 FTFKEDFA
+9 
-17 NEKTFDQHGSGGQY
+17 
-31 GSQHHTCPC
+31 
-40 FCIRGGQQPETVIG
+40 IG

-59 QNSSEDYSEV
+59 QNSSGDYLEV

-76 YTGNE
+76 YINNE

-86 KENIVMTTA
+86 TKDIVMTKA
-95 VTVNSGN
+95 VTVNNGN
-102 RLTIDLNGHTLTA
+102 SLTIDLNGHTLTA
-115 PENDRAF
+115 AANSQAF
-122 RIQDGA
+122 RIQGGA

-146 TSYGGNGGAIWM
+146 TGNGGAIWM

-174 RGFTAKYGAGVY
+174 RGFTA
-186 MGSGTFHMTG
+186 T
-196 GAIQNCLATDGG
+196 
-208 LADGGG
+208 DGGG
-214 VYVFGGSFE
+214 VYVDGGSFE
-223 LTDGTISACKA
+223 MSGGTISACNA
-234 NNAGGGVYVSS
+234 TNAGGGVYVSS
-245 GSFEMSGGSIENC
+245 GSFKMSGGSIEDC

-269 ASNGKTASFSMN
+269 ASNGKTASFSMTGGEIQN
-281 GSGEIKNCNQNGV
+281 CNTDGVSIYAIGSGT
-294 SVSAIG
+294 S
-300 NGTPEFTMD
+300 EFTMT
-309 GGTIEGSSGYGV
+309 GGTIEDNGGYGV
-321 WVAAGSAVMSGG
+321 WVDNGSAVMSGG
-333 SVKDSE
+333 SVKGSE
-339 RYDIYIGRSATLTV
+339 RYDIYIGSRATLTV
-353 NNTQVGGTVMNMG
+353 NNTQVGGTVLNMG
-366 AITGQGSAEFTGTV
+366 KITGQGSAEFTGTV
-380 ENLGYVGA
+380 ENSGYAAA
-388 GKITGCKI
+388 GITGCKI

-404 YKGTIENSTWDEY
+404 YKGTITDSPCDEY

-422 YRWPAEKIPS
+422 YSWPTAKIPS
-432 AAGESISLK
+432 GAGESISLK
-441 FPSYISEPAAMTNT
+441 FPSYITPKMENT
-455 LVIPEGVTVTVD
+455 LEIPEGVTVTVD

-472 VSADTT
+472 VSADTGA
-478 VTSDIKIINHGTLTL
+478 SDIKIINHGTLTL
-493 IDSSTGGTLSIPIEN
+493 IDSGTDGTLSIPIEN

-514 NGGTVTGE
+514 NGGKVTDE
-522 VTNKGTIQATGTPV
+522 VTNRGKIQATGTPV
-536 TKFTGTLVN
+536 TQFTGTLVN
-545 EEGASVTAGNFMDC
+545 QEGASVTAGNFMGC

-567 IGGDAIFDRPE
+567 IGGDAILENPE

-596 IAALAVGTVVVG
+596 IAALAVGTAVVG

-623 EGFAVPETRRELA
+623 EGFAVPETRQELA
-636 VVLWNMASKP
+636 VVLWNMAGKP

>member
-1 MPVTGRKN
+1 MRPG
-9 FTFKEDFA
+9 
-17 NEKTFDQHGSGGQY
+17 
-31 GSQHHTCPC
+31 
-40 FCIRGGQQPETVIG
+40 GGQQPETVIG

-76 YTGNE
+76 YTNNE

-86 KENIVMTTA
+86 TKDIVMTKA
-95 VTVNSGN
+95 VTVNNGN

-115 PENDRAF
+115 AENSRAF
-122 RIQDGA
+122 FIQNGA
-128 LTIEDSIGTGV
+128 LTIEDSIGGGV

-146 TSYGGNGGAIWM
+146 NGYGGAILM
-158 SSSDSNNALTL
+158 NGSDSNNALTL
-169 TGGTI
+169 AGGTI
-174 RGFTAKYGAGVY
+174 RGFTAKYGAGVS
-186 MGSGTFHMTG
+186 MGNGTFRMTG
-196 GAIQNCLATDGG
+196 GAIRNCSATGG
-208 LADGGG
+208 KADGGG
-214 VYVFGGSFE
+214 VYVSGGSFE
-223 LTDGTISACKA
+223 MSDGTISACNA
-234 NNAGGGVYVSS
+234 ANAGGGVYVLS
-245 GSFEMSGGSIENC
+245 GSFEMSGGSIEDC
-258 TAHEGAGVKVY
+258 TAYEGAGVKVY
-269 ASNGKTASFSMN
+269 PSSGKTASFSMT
-281 GSGEIKNCNQNGV
+281 GGEIKNCNTNGV
-294 SVSAIG
+294 SIYAIG
-300 NGTPEFTMD
+300 GTSEFSMS
-309 GGTIEGSSGYGV
+309 GGTIEDNGGDGV
-321 WVAAGSAVMSGG
+321 RVDAGSAVMSGG
-333 SVKDSE
+333 SVTRSE
-339 RYDIYIGRSATLTV
+339 LYDIRIGSSATLTV
-353 NNTQVGGTVMNMG
+353 NNTQVGGTVLNMG
-366 AITGQGSAEFTGTV
+366 KITGNGSAKFTGTV
-380 ENLGYVGA
+380 ENSGSAVA
-388 GKITGCKI
+388 KITGCTI
-396 HRIEHRSP
+396 HRIEHRFP
-404 YKGTIENSTWDEY
+404 YKGTIEGSPDEY

-422 YRWPAEKIPS
+422 HSWPTAKIPS

-441 FPSYISEPAAMTNT
+441 VPSYITATMENT

-472 VSADTT
+472 VSADAE
-478 VTSDIKIINHGTLTL
+478 TSDIKIINHGTLTL
-493 IDSSTGGTLSIPIEN
+493 VDSSTGGTLSIPIEN

-514 NGGTVTGE
+514 NGGKVTSK

-536 TKFTGTLVN
+536 TQFTGTLVN
-545 EEGASVTAGNFMDC
+545 QEGASVTAGDFIDC

-567 IGGDAIFDRPE
+567 IGGDAILEE
-578 PDPEQPG
+578 PKPGPEQPG

-596 IAALAVGTVVVG
+596 IAALAVGTAVVG

-623 EGFAVPETRRELA
+623 EGFAVPETRQELA
-636 VVLWNMASKP
+636 VVLWNMAGKP

>member
-1 MPVTGRKN
+1 MKKRLISMVLAVSMAVSIMPAPA
-9 FTFKEDFA
+9 FA
-17 NEKTFDQHGSGGQY
+17 SG
-31 GSQHHTCPC
+31 
-40 FCIRGGQQPETVIG
+40 GGQQPETVIG

-59 QNSSEDYSEV
+59 QNSSGDYLEV

-76 YTGNE
+76 YINNE

-86 KENIVMTTA
+86 TKDIVMTKA
-95 VTVNSGN
+95 VTVNNGN
-102 RLTIDLNGHTLTA
+102 SLTIDLNGHTLTA
-115 PENDRAF
+115 AANSQAF
-122 RIQDGA
+122 RIQGGA

-146 TSYGGNGGAIWM
+146 TGNGGAIWM

-174 RGFTAKYGAGVY
+174 RGFTA
-186 MGSGTFHMTG
+186 T
-196 GAIQNCLATDGG
+196 
-208 LADGGG
+208 DGGG
-214 VYVFGGSFE
+214 VYVDGGSFE
-223 LTDGTISACKA
+223 MSGGTISACNA
-234 NNAGGGVYVSS
+234 TNAGGGVYVSS
-245 GSFEMSGGSIENC
+245 GSFKMSGGSIEDC

-269 ASNGKTASFSMN
+269 ASNGKTASFSMTGGEIQN
-281 GSGEIKNCNQNGV
+281 CNTDGVSIYAIGSGT
-294 SVSAIG
+294 S
-300 NGTPEFTMD
+300 EFTMT
-309 GGTIEGSSGYGV
+309 GGTIEDNGGYGV
-321 WVAAGSAVMSGG
+321 WVDNGSAVMSGG
-333 SVKDSE
+333 SVKGSE
-339 RYDIYIGRSATLTV
+339 RYDIYIGSRATLTV
-353 NNTQVGGTVMNMG
+353 NNTQVGGTVLNMG
-366 AITGQGSAEFTGTV
+366 KITGQGSAEFTGTV
-380 ENLGYVGA
+380 ENSGYAAA
-388 GKITGCKI
+388 GITGCKI

-404 YKGTIENSTWDEY
+404 YKGTIEGSTWDEY

-422 YRWPAEKIPS
+422 YSWPTAKIPS
-432 AAGESISLK
+432 GAGESISLK
-441 FPSYISEPAAMTNT
+441 FPSYITPKMENT
-455 LVIPEGVTVTVD
+455 LEIPEGVTVTVD
-467 LAGKP
+467 LAGKQ
-472 VSADTT
+472 VSADTGA
-478 VTSDIKIINHGTLTL
+478 SDIKIINHGTLTL
-493 IDSSTGGTLSIPIEN
+493 IDSGTDGTLSIPIEN

-514 NGGTVTGE
+514 NGGTVTGK
-522 VTNKGTIQATGTPV
+522 VTNRGTIQATGTPV
-536 TKFTGTLVN
+536 TQFTGTLVN
-545 EEGASVTAGNFMDC
+545 QEGASVTAGDFRGC

-567 IGGDAIFDRPE
+567 IGGGAILDKPE

-596 IAALAVGTVVVG
+596 IAALAVGTAVVG

-623 EGFAVPETRRELA
+623 EGFAVPETRQELA
-636 VVLWNMASKP
+636 VVLWNMAGKP

>member
-1 MPVTGRKN
+1 MRPG
-9 FTFKEDFA
+9 
-17 NEKTFDQHGSGGQY
+17 
-31 GSQHHTCPC
+31 
-40 FCIRGGQQPETVIG
+40 GGQQPETVIG

-59 QNSSEDYSEV
+59 QNSSGDYLEV

-76 YTGNE
+76 YTNNE

-86 KENIVMTTA
+86 TKDIVMTGA
-95 VTVNSGN
+95 VTVNNGN

-115 PENDRAF
+115 AENSRAF
-122 RIQDGA
+122 FIQNGA
-128 LTIEDSIGTGV
+128 LTIEDSTGRGV

-146 TSYGGNGGAIWM
+146 NGYGGAILM
-158 SSSDSNNALTL
+158 NGSDSNNALTL
-169 TGGTI
+169 AGGTI
-174 RGFTAKYGAGVY
+174 SGFTAKYGAGVS
-186 MGSGTFHMTG
+186 MGNGTFRMTG
-196 GAIQNCLATDGG
+196 GAIRNCSATGG
-208 LADGGG
+208 KADGGG
-214 VYVFGGSFE
+214 VYVSGGSFE
-223 LTDGTISACKA
+223 MSDGTISACNA
-234 NNAGGGVYVSS
+234 ANAGGGVYVLS
-245 GSFEMSGGSIENC
+245 GSFEMSGGSIEDC
-258 TAHEGAGVKVY
+258 TAYEGAGVKVY
-269 ASNGKTASFSMN
+269 PSSGKTASFSMT
-281 GSGEIKNCNQNGV
+281 GGEIKNCNTNGV
-294 SVSAIG
+294 SIYAIG
-300 NGTPEFTMD
+300 GTSEFSMS
-309 GGTIEGSSGYGV
+309 GGTIEDNGGDGV
-321 WVAAGSAVMSGG
+321 RVDAGSAVMSGG
-333 SVKDSE
+333 SVTRSE
-339 RYDIYIGRSATLTV
+339 LYDIRIGSSATLTV
-353 NNTQVGGTVMNMG
+353 NNTQVGGTVLNMG
-366 AITGQGSAEFTGTV
+366 KITGNGSAKFTGTV
-380 ENLGYVGA
+380 ENSGSAVA
-388 GKITGCKI
+388 EITGCTI
-396 HRIEHRSP
+396 HRIEHRFP
-404 YKGTIENSTWDEY
+404 YKGTIEGSPDEY

-422 YRWPAEKIPS
+422 HSWPTAKIPS

-441 FPSYISEPAAMTNT
+441 VPSYITATMENT

-472 VSADTT
+472 VSADAE
-478 VTSDIKIINHGTLTL
+478 TSDIKIINHGTLTL

-508 DGVLNA
+508 DDDGVLNA
-514 NGGTVTGE
+514 NGGTVTSE
-522 VTNKGTIQATGTPV
+522 VTNKGTIKATGTPV
-536 TKFTGTLVN
+536 TQFTGTLVN
-545 EEGASVTAGNFMDC
+545 QEGASVTAGDFRGC

-567 IGGDAIFDRPE
+567 IGGGAILDKPE

-596 IAALAVGTVVVG
+596 IAALAVGTAVVG

-623 EGFAVPETRRELA
+623 EGFAVPETRQELA
-636 VVLWNMASKP
+636 VVLWNMAGKP

>member
-1 MPVTGRKN
+1 MRP
-9 FTFKEDFA
+9 
-17 NEKTFDQHGSGGQY
+17 GGQ
-31 GSQHHTCPC
+31 
-40 FCIRGGQQPETVIG
+40 RPETVIG
-54 QEIDR
+54 QEIDQ
-59 QNSSEDYSEV
+59 QNSSGDYSEV

-76 YTGNE
+76 YTNKE

-86 KENIVMTTA
+86 AADTVMTGS
-95 VTVNSGN
+95 VTVDSGN
-102 RLTIDLNGHTLTA
+102 SLTIDLNGHTLTA
-115 PENDRAF
+115 PENSKAF
-122 RIQDGA
+122 WIRNGA

-146 TSYGGNGGAIWM
+146 NGYGGAIWM
-158 SSSDSNNALTL
+158 SSGDSNNALTL

-174 RGFTAKYGAGVY
+174 RGFNAGYGAGVY
-186 MGSGTFHMTG
+186 MGNGTFHMTG
-196 GAIQNCLATDGG
+196 GAIQSCSA
-208 LADGGG
+208 ADGGG
-214 VYVFGGSFE
+214 VYVDGGSFKM
-223 LTDGTISACKA
+223 TDGTISACNA
-234 NNAGGGVYVSS
+234 TNAGGGVYVSS
-245 GSFEMSGGSIENC
+245 GTFEMSGGSIENC
-258 TAHEGAGVKVY
+258 TAHEGAGVKVLV
-269 ASNGKTASFSMN
+269 SSGKASFSMR
-281 GSGEIKNCNQNGV
+281 
-294 SVSAIG
+294 
-300 NGTPEFTMD
+300 
-309 GGTIEGSSGYGV
+309 GGTIEGSSRDGV
-321 WVAAGSAVMSGG
+321 SIAAIGSGTPEFSMSGGTIEDNGGDGVRVDAGSAVMSGG

-339 RYDIYIGRSATLTV
+339 LYDIRIGSSATLTV
-353 NNTQVGGTVMNMG
+353 NNTSVGGTVLNQG
-366 AITGQGSAEFTGTV
+366 AITGQGNAEFTGTV
-380 ENLGYVGA
+380 EIAGT

-404 YKGTIENSTWDEY
+404 YKGTITDSPCDEY

-422 YRWPAEKIPS
+422 HSWPTAKIPS

-441 FPSYISEPAAMTNT
+441 VPSYITATMENT

-472 VSADTT
+472 VSADAE
-478 VTSDIKIINHGTLTL
+478 TSDIKIINHGTLTL
-493 IDSSTGGTLSIPIEN
+493 IDRSTGGTLSIPIEN
-508 DGVLNA
+508 DGILNA
-514 NGGTVTGE
+514 NGGKVTSK
-522 VTNKGTIQATGTPV
+522 VTNRGTIQATGTPV
-536 TKFTGTLVN
+536 TQFTGTLVN
-545 EEGASVTAGNFMDC
+545 EEGASVTAGDFRGC

-567 IGGDAIFDRPE
+567 IGGGAILDKPE

-596 IAALAVGTVVVG
+596 IAALAVGTAVVG

-623 EGFAVPETRRELA
+623 EGFAVPETRQELA
-636 VVLWNMASKP
+636 VVLWNMAGKP

>member
-1 MPVTGRKN
+1 MRPG
-9 FTFKEDFA
+9 
-17 NEKTFDQHGSGGQY
+17 
-31 GSQHHTCPC
+31 
-40 FCIRGGQQPETVIG
+40 GGQQPETVIG

-59 QNSSEDYSEV
+59 QNSSGDYLEV

-76 YTGNE
+76 YTNNE

-86 KENIVMTTA
+86 TESIVMTGA
-95 VTVNSGN
+95 VTVNNGN

-115 PENDRAF
+115 AENSRAF
-122 RIQDGA
+122 FIQNGA
-128 LTIEDSIGTGV
+128 LTIEDSIGGGV

-146 TSYGGNGGAIWM
+146 NGYGGAILM
-158 SSSDSNNALTL
+158 NGSDSNNALTL
-169 TGGTI
+169 AGGTI
-174 RGFTAKYGAGVY
+174 RGFTAKYGAGVS
-186 MGSGTFHMTG
+186 MGNGTFRMTG
-196 GAIQNCLATDGG
+196 GAIRNCSATGG
-208 LADGGG
+208 KADGGG
-214 VYVFGGSFE
+214 VYVSGGSFE
-223 LTDGTISACKA
+223 MSDGTISACNA
-234 NNAGGGVYVSS
+234 ANAGGGVYVIS
-245 GSFEMSGGSIENC
+245 GSFEMSGGSIEDC
-258 TAHEGAGVKVY
+258 TAYEGAGVKVY
-269 ASNGKTASFSMN
+269 PSSGKTASFSMT
-281 GSGEIKNCNQNGV
+281 GGEIQNCNTNGV
-294 SVSAIG
+294 SIYAIG
-300 NGTPEFTMD
+300 GTSEFSMS
-309 GGTIEGSSGYGV
+309 GGTIEDNGGDGV
-321 WVAAGSAVMSGG
+321 RVDAGSAVMSGG

-339 RYDIYIGRSATLTV
+339 LYDIRIGSSATLTV
-353 NNTQVGGTVMNMG
+353 NNTQVGGTVLNLG
-366 AITGQGSAEFTGTV
+366 KITGQGSAEFTGTV
-380 ENLGYVGA
+380 ENSGYAVA
-388 GKITGCKI
+388 EITGCKI

-422 YRWPAEKIPS
+422 RSWPTAKIQS
-432 AAGESISLK
+432 AAGESITLK
-441 FPSYISEPAAMTNT
+441 VSSYLPPVMENT
-455 LVIPEGVTVTVD
+455 LEIPAGVTVTVN
-467 LAGKP
+467 LAGKTL
-472 VSADTT
+472 SAAN
-478 VTSDIKIINHGTLTL
+478 SAFKIINPGTLTL

-508 DGVLNA
+508 DGILNA

-545 EEGASVTAGNFMDC
+545 EEGASVTAGNFIDC

-567 IGGDAIFDRPE
+567 ISGDAILDEPKPE
-578 PDPEQPG
+578 PEQPG

-623 EGFAVPETRRELA
+623 EGFAVPETRQELA
-636 VVLWNMASKP
+636 VVLWNMAGKP

-683 GADVRVNRLQV
+683 GADVRVSRLQV